1 MTDHELLEAMYKE
14 ICGTKTEMQGMKT
27 EMQGMKTELQGMK
40 SDIAELK
47 ADVGVLKNKVT
58 AIELKQENVTN
69 HNIQL
74 LAENHIELINKLND
88 AIHVQDKSLMFEVQ
102 ISGLKMKIESLE
114 LEVQQLKS
122 KSQSA

>member
-1 MTDHELLEAMYKE
+1 MQEGNSMTDHELLEAMYNE
-14 ICGTKTEMQGMKT
+14 ICGMKT
-27 EMQGMKTELQGMK
+27 DMQGMK

-47 ADVGVLKNKVT
+47 DDMGVLKNKVT

-122 KSQSA
+122 KSPQSA